1 MRDNTTESFR
11 HFAALATASF
21 FLAVS
26 PRAGASAYTCAPP
39 NVQQTFTTNAAPGTT
54 NADIQSFVSPASAVT
69 IDAAGAQGGRGGGLG
84 AEVVAAFAVEPGTTI
99 CMIIGVQ
106 GETDANYG
114 SGGGGATFVYSVA
127 SGTCE
132 SNLPDVNTASSPQL
146 MIAAAGGGGG
156 ISSHVTPASS
166 NGVAP
171 SGAGVVGAAPGTA
184 GVSGGAGGT
193 AGSGGGGSEE
203 SAAGGGGWLTDGGIA
218 PECCLGGLALV
229 HGSVGGT
236 ASSFSEG
243 GFGGGGSGANGGA
256 GGGGFNGGG
265 AGGIDSLDQSGAG
278 GGGGSFSGTAP
289 LLPYTQSGVQTG
301 NGSVTLCFDA
311 STPVRLQ
318 EFGVD

>member
-1 MRDNTTESFR
+1 MRNDTTDSFR

-26 PRAGASAYTCAPP
+26 PRAGALAYTCAPP
-39 NVQQTFTTNAAPGTT
+39 NMQRTFTTNAAPGTT
-54 NADIQSFVSPASAVT
+54 NDSIQSFVSPAREVI
-69 IDAAGAQGGRGGGLG
+69 IDATGAQGGRDGGLG
-84 AEVVAAFAVEPGTTI
+84 AEVVAAFAVESGSTI
-99 CMIIGVQ
+99 CMIIGIQ

-132 SNLPDVNTASSPQL
+132 SNLPDVNIAGTPQL

-156 ISSHVTPASS
+156 IAAHVTPASS

-171 SGAGVVGAAPGTA
+171 SGGGAAGAAPGA
-184 GVSGGAGGT
+184 SGVAGGAGGT

-218 PECCLGGLALV
+218 PQCCLGGLALV

-236 ASSFSEG
+236 APVFSAG

-278 GGGGSFSGTAP
+278 GGGGSFSSTAP
-289 LLPYTQSGVQTG
+289 LLPYTQGGVQTG
-301 NGSVTLCFDA
+301 NGAVTWCFDA